1 MKSCCSGGS
10 PCRRRSRLG
19 SGEVEPV
26 AKLADVVVLRL
37 PRARARPRDLV
48 HLLPGWRALAIA
60 FGVVLALAGG
70 YLAVRQSALFAV
82 QAIEIR
88 GAPPAVSHSVRTALR
103 PVEGES
109 LLRLDL
115 DSVASRLEAI
125 PSVREASF
133 DRAFP
138 HTLRVTVVAERPVAV
153 LRRGS
158 EAWLVSARGRV
169 IRRLPQPRL
178 SRLPRIWVPL
188 TVAAAAGDRLADGV
202 AVRAV
207 NALAV
212 LANSREPVPARVSH
226 ARVTDR
232 ELTLVLAAGTEL
244 RLASEEELELKLA
257 VARRVLLALNPS
269 VDGWPGYVD
278 LTVPGRPVVGSD

>member
-1 MKSCCSGGS
+1 M
-10 PCRRRSRLG
+10 
-19 SGEVEPV
+19 

-37 PRARARPRDLV
+37 PRARALRARPRDLV
-48 HLLPGWRALAIA
+48 DLLPGWRALAIA
-60 FGVVLALAGG
+60 FGVVLALAGV
-70 YLAVRQSALFAV
+70 YLVARQSALFAV
-82 QAIEIR
+82 QTIEIR
-88 GAPPAVSHSVRTALR
+88 GAPPPVSHSVRTALR

-138 HTLRVTVVAERPVAV
+138 HTLRVTVQAEQPVAV

-188 TVAAAAGDRLADGV
+188 TVTAGAGDRLTDGV
-202 AVRAV
+202 ALRAV
-207 NALAV
+207 SALAV
-212 LANSREPVPARVSH
+212 LDRSREPLPARVAH
-226 ARVTDR
+226 ARVTDD

-244 RLASEEELELKLA
+244 RLASEEQLELKLA
-257 VARRVLLALNPS
+257 VARRVLLALKPA
-269 VDGWPGYVD
+269 VEGWPGYVD
-278 LTVPGRPVVGSD
+278 LTVPGRPVVGTETQASTRK

>member
-1 MKSCCSGGS
+1 
-10 PCRRRSRLG
+10 
-19 SGEVEPV
+19 V

-37 PRARARPRDLV
+37 PRARALRGRPRDLV

-60 FGVVLALAGG
+60 FGVVLTLAGG
-70 YLAVRQSALFAV
+70 YLAARQSALFAV
-82 QAIEIR
+82 QTIEIR
-88 GAPPAVSHSVRTALR
+88 GAPPAVSDSVRTALR
-103 PVEGES
+103 PVEGEG

-115 DSVASRLEAI
+115 DSVGSRLAAI

-138 HTLRVTVVAERPVAV
+138 HTLRVIVQAERPVAV

-178 SRLPRIWVPL
+178 SRLPRIWVPV
-188 TVAAAAGDRLADGV
+188 TVAAAAGDRIGDGE
-202 AVRAV
+202 ALRAV
-207 NALAV
+207 NVLAV
-212 LANSREPVPARVSH
+212 LGREPLQARVAH

-244 RLASEEELELKLA
+244 RLASEDDLELKLA
-257 VARRVLLALNPS
+257 VARQVLLALNPA

-278 LTVPGRPVVGSD
+278 LTVPGRPVVGTDQDSQLESES

>member
-1 MKSCCSGGS
+1 
-10 PCRRRSRLG
+10 
-19 SGEVEPV
+19 V

-37 PRARARPRDLV
+37 PRARALRGRPRDLV
-48 HLLPGWRALAIA
+48 DLLPGWRALAIA
-60 FGVVLALAGG
+60 LGVVLALAVG
-70 YLAVRQSALFAV
+70 YLAARQSALFAV
-82 QAIEIR
+82 ETIEIR
-88 GAPPAVSHSVRTALR
+88 GAPPAVSDSVRTALR

-115 DSVASRLEAI
+115 DSLASRLAAI
-125 PSVREASF
+125 PSVRKASF

-138 HTLRVTVVAERPVAV
+138 HTLRVTVQAERPVAV

-169 IRRLPQPRL
+169 IRRLQQPRL

-202 AVRAV
+202 ALRAV
-207 NALAV
+207 NVLAV
-212 LANSREPVPARVSH
+212 LGNSRQPLPARVAH

-244 RLASEEELELKLA
+244 RLATEDELELKLA
-257 VARRVLLALNPS
+257 VARRVLLALNPA

-278 LTVPGRPVVGSD
+278 LTVPGRPVVGDDRESQLERES

>member
-1 MKSCCSGGS
+1 
-10 PCRRRSRLG
+10 
-19 SGEVEPV
+19 V

-37 PRARARPRDLV
+37 PRARALRARPRDLV
-48 HLLPGWRALAIA
+48 DLLPGWRALAIA
-60 FGVVLALAGG
+60 FGVVLAIAGV
-70 YLAVRQSALFAV
+70 YLVARQSALFAV
-82 QAIEIR
+82 QTIEIR
-88 GAPPAVSHSVRTALR
+88 GAPPPVSHSVRTALR

-138 HTLRVTVVAERPVAV
+138 HTLRVTVQAEQPVAV

-188 TVAAAAGDRLADGV
+188 TVTAGAGDRLTDGV
-202 AVRAV
+202 ALRAV
-207 NALAV
+207 SALAV
-212 LANSREPVPARVSH
+212 LDRSREPLPARVAH
-226 ARVTDR
+226 ARVTDD

-244 RLASEEELELKLA
+244 RLASEEQLELKLA
-257 VARRVLLALNPS
+257 VARRVLLALKPA
-269 VDGWPGYVD
+269 VEGWPGYVD
-278 LTVPGRPVVGSD
+278 LTVPGRPVVGTETQASTRK